1 MYIVMLGGPGSG
13 KGTASDELAKI
24 YNIAHLSTGDM
35 LREEI
40 KKGTPLG
47 LEVKDLLAEGKLVSD
62 EIVTRLIKNKLESP
76 ECENGAIFDGYPRTK
91 NQAESLTELLNQINK
106 NIDIAIELD
115 VSDEVI
121 IQRIINRQLCSNKE
135 CGAIYN
141 KKFNPSKVPGV
152 CDKCGSEL
160 VTRADDNRETVQER
174 LDVYHGQAADI
185 IKYYKDANL
194 LYTISSDENTKPS
207 DVIEKIKDYIAKM

>member
-13 KGTASDELAKI
+13 KGTASEKLAEI

-40 KKGTPLG
+40 KKETPLG
-47 LEVKDLLAEGKLVSD
+47 LEVKDLLSEGKLVSD
-62 EIVTRLIKNKLESP
+62 EIVTKLIKNKLESS

-91 NQAESLTELLNQINK
+91 NQAESLTKLLKNMDK

-115 VSDEVI
+115 VSDEII

-141 KKFNPSKVPGV
+141 KKFSPSKMSGI
-152 CDKCGSEL
+152 CDKCGAEL
-160 VTRADDNRETVQER
+160 VTRADDNRETVQGR
-174 LDVYHGQAADI
+174 LDVYHSQAEDI
-185 IKYYKDANL
+185 IKYYKDEGIL
-194 LYTISSDENTKPS
+194 HIISSDENTKPS
-207 DVIEKIKDYIAKM
+207 EVIEKIKEHIAKV